1 MLHVEH
7 ELRRLVRAGLP
18 GAFVF
23 IEDAD
28 GSSQFLTAG
37 WADLEGKT
45 RMTPESHYRVGS
57 TTKTFTA
64 VVALQ
69 LVSEGRFAL
78 DDTLGELLPDIG
90 VPAADRMTIE
100 HLLRMRSG
108 LFDFEDDPSLLGNL
122 DRHRVPISL
131 ERAVEL
137 GIRHPLLFEPG
148 ARFSYCNTN
157 FCLLEM
163 IVERVSGQG
172 LGQAMRQRIIEPL
185 GLAGTHYPPEAQL
198 VLPEP
203 FIRGYERRRDG
214 WEECSE
220 VFFGRGDGALI
231 STAVDLAMFFRALL
245 VEGRLL
251 NAETLARM
259 MAVLPDDPPA
269 AEAYGLGLIAD
280 PLACGVVWGHGGGG
294 FGYENLP
301 YMRLETGRFAVFM
314 LNGSYGYRASS
325 VTPPGGRP
333 RFSPRFRASVYC
345 ETEH

>member
-1 MLHVEH
+1 LLEVERV
-7 ELRRLVRAGLP
+7 LRRLVRAGLP

-28 GSSQFLTAG
+28 RSSQFLTAG
-37 WADLEGKT
+37 WADLERET

-69 LVSEGRFAL
+69 LVSEGRLGL
-78 DDTLGELLPDIG
+78 DDSLGEFVPDID

-122 DRHRVPISL
+122 DAHRVPVSL

-163 IVERVSGQG
+163 IIERVSGHG
-172 LGQAMRQRIIEPL
+172 LGEAMRQRIIDR
-185 GLAGTHYPPEAQL
+185 
-198 VLPEP
+198 LPSVP
-203 FIRGYERRRDG
+203 HAKRTDVRTYFGSVSPTVRRGR
-214 WEECSE
+214 
-220 VFFGRGDGALI
+220 
-231 STAVDLAMFFRALL
+231 
-245 VEGRLL
+245 
-251 NAETLARM
+251 
-259 MAVLPDDPPA
+259 
-269 AEAYGLGLIAD
+269 
-280 PLACGVVWGHGGGG
+280 
-294 FGYENLP
+294 
-301 YMRLETGRFAVFM
+301 
-314 LNGSYGYRASS
+314 SS
-325 VTPPGGRP
+325 VPGSSRRMRRP
-333 RFSPRFRASVYC
+333 SR
-345 ETEH
+345 